1 MLPKQYSALDE
12 MIADLTAMMET
23 ERASD
28 SLVHATE
35 MFWFGEQVK
44 ALLTMDPFSDQY
56 RAACQTLYRALSGRD
71 SYDPHI
77 NERSPH
83 IDVQRTVST
92 PIPYTYGDS
101 ITVADFYLSW
111 GWILRNLAV
120 RQGHRVLEYG
130 AGEGQ
135 LALALARMG
144 CDVSV
149 IEIEPFCLDAIAAQA
164 QSLGVTIH
172 LQRGEFGDSFAGA
185 KFDRI
190 IFFEAF
196 HHAFDHR
203 AVLDRLRDHLSE
215 DGFVL
220 FAGEP
225 IVKRGHYQGI
235 PFPWGPRLD
244 GLSIWST
251 HTHGWCELGF
261 QEEYFTEMLW
271 RAGWVVRAEPFPFSG
286 RGHCY
291 MAKPM
296 RGAVAVGEPILIGL
310 HDRSDAGW
318 YGPEGTHR
326 WTNGH
331 AVCPVPAFARG
342 GTVSIDMA
350 NYLDQPR
357 SVTLRCGADSTQVTL
372 ASGQSLVADLALT
385 GPGTTLEIL
394 SDASPEPGPKQ
405 RHQGVRAIL
414 RGLDKAAKFLG
425 MPASSGVRMGFKLLL
440 GSTQA
445 RLLGIAVKSIE
456 FSGPRAVGPQSPE

>member
-1 MLPKQYSALDE
+1 MSNKLYAALDE
-12 MIADLTAMMET
+12 MIADLTAMMQA

-35 MFWFGEQVK
+35 IFWFGEQVK
-44 ALLTMDPFSDQY
+44 ALQTMDPFSDQY
-56 RAACQTLYRALSGRD
+56 TAACQVLYRLLSGRD
-71 SYDPHI
+71 TYDPHV
-77 NERSPH
+77 NERSPQT
-83 IDVQRTVST
+83 DVQRTVSK

-101 ITVADFYLSW
+101 VTVSDFYLSW

-120 RQGHRVLEYG
+120 REGHRILEYG

-164 QSLGVTIH
+164 KSLGVTIH

-190 IFFEAF
+190 MFFEAF
-196 HHAFDHR
+196 HHAFNHR
-203 AVLDRLRDHLSE
+203 AVLERLRDHLSE

-225 IVKRGHYQGI
+225 IVKQGQYQGI

-271 RAGWVVRAEPFPFSG
+271 RAGWVVRAEPFLFSG

-296 RGAVAVGEPILIGL
+296 RGAVAVGDPILIAL

-318 YGPEGTHR
+318 HPPEGTHR

-331 AVCPVPAFARG
+331 AFCPVPAFALG
-342 GTVSIDMA
+342 GTVSVDMA
-350 NYLDQPR
+350 NYLHQP
-357 SVTLRCGADSTQVTL
+357 STVTIRCGVNSKEVTL
-372 ASGQSLVADLALT
+372 ASGQSLVAELALPDS
-385 GPGTTLEIL
+385 GAPLEII
-394 SDASPEPGPKQ
+394 SNASPPPSPAPA
-405 RHQGVRAIL
+405 RAGLRTIL
-414 RGLDKAAKFLG
+414 RRLLRQYLV
-425 MPASSGVRMGFKLLL
+425 PASSP
-440 GSTQA
+440 SDT
-445 RLLGIAVKSIE
+445 RLLGIAVKSID
-456 FSGPRAVGPQSPE
+456 FSGPRRD